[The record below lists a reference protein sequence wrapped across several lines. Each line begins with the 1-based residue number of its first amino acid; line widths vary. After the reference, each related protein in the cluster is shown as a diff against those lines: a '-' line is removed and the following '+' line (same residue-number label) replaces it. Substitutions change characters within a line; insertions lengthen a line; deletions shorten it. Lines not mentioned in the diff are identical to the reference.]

1 MRTPNTQCEICGK
14 PLYRRPFELK
24 KYNGVCC
31 ISCCSELYK
40 QREPSPNL
48 ILGREKGTNHLR
60 GIPKSEGSK
69 IKRAISMVKWC
80 KENPAKVKA
89 RGKKCRAENHYNW
102 KGGILNIGQS
112 IRRMWEC
119 EKWRDDVKAR
129 DQKCQLCGSVKN
141 LESHHIIPIQM
152 IIEIFQ
158 IKNREDARNCKE
170 LWDIK
175 NGVTLCRKCHYKL
188 HGRKYAEY

>member
-1 MRTPNTQCEICGK
+1 MKKKRHNPDKPQNKYGGDYDCINYDESNT
-14 PLYRRPFELK
+14 
-24 KYNGVCC
+24 
-31 ISCCSELYK
+31 
-40 QREPSPNL
+40 
-48 ILGREKGTNHLR
+48 GREFCHD
-60 GIPKSEGSK
+60 EGQAGWNEW
-69 IKRAISMVKWC
+69 IKWC